1 MLVVALCGC
10 TAGEGSTTDPLTAR
24 DELSALFDETQ
35 DLIDGD
41 WTNEDQVVPLSCTTR
56 EGVDGV
62 QFELHRTG
70 PGTDDADAAARVAD
84 LWKANGYEILRTG
97 DAGAFGFEVAAEN
110 PRRSSI
116 VFTTTDDASILT
128 GGSGCEPGDATDP
141 RYSPWLTD
149 SPSEP
154 TD

>member
-1 MLVVALCGC
+1 M
-10 TAGEGSTTDPLTAR
+10 DPLAAR

-35 DLIDGD
+35 ELIDGD
-41 WTNEDQVVPLSCTTR
+41 WTNEDQVVPLSCTTS
-56 EGVDGV
+56 EGAGGV

-70 PGTDDADAAARVAD
+70 PGTEDADAAADQVAD